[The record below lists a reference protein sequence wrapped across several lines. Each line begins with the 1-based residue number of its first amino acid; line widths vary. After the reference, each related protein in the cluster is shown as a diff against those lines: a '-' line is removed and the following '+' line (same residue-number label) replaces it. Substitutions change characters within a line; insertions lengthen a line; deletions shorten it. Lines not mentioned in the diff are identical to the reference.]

1 MHEVGTPHAIW
12 ALAADG
18 ETVLLRRPGP
28 EDRDRVSAM
37 HRAMSAESLY
47 LRFFGVSESAA
58 RETAER
64 VTTPDR
70 AGCGALIALTPDGDE
85 VVGVVEYNGAD
96 GPGPGSRSGEAEL
109 ALAVADAWHGRGI
122 GTLLIEHVVT
132 MARADGV
139 RTLVAD
145 LLPWNRPM
153 LRVLEDMGMPV
164 RNRLVSGVLSC
175 EIPLDGDIPT
185 IERYLTAV
193 ARREALA
200 DVASLVPLFAPRS
213 VAIAGAGRRA
223 DSVGRALLHNVKTAG
238 YAGSLAVLHP
248 TATQVD
254 GVPAFPTPDLLPEVP
269 DLVVVAVPADRVPDL
284 VEDCG
289 RVGVR
294 AVVVVTS
301 GGTPEQAARVHASI
315 RRHGMRMVGPNCL
328 GIAQTDPATALNAT
342 FGWTV
347 PTRGG
352 AGVAV
357 QSGGV
362 GIALIEQLNRLGIGV
377 STFASLGDKYDV
389 SGNDMLQWWQADPRT
404 TMAILHLESF
414 GNPRKFSRIAR
425 TVGRVKPVLTVD
437 AGRSA
442 AGRRA
447 AGSHTAAAVTP
458 TVARGALFRQA
469 GVTAVQTLGDL
480 VAVAALLHAQPL
492 PDGASV
498 AVIGN
503 AGGAGVLAADAC
515 VDAGLAV
522 PRFGPDLEAD
532 LRALLPAGAACANPV
547 DTTAT
552 VDGETLRRCV
562 DRVLA
567 AGHVDAVVL
576 ALAPTA
582 LGDPLG
588 DLLEGPA
595 VRARPVL
602 VIAPERGAAVE
613 LLPAVGG
620 TVPVYNDAR
629 TAAVAL
635 AHAYERSM
643 WLTRPR
649 GTVPPLPDVDR
660 GAARAL
666 VADHLMREPDG
677 GWLPPRACARLLG
690 AYGIEVSPWRQAFD
704 ADEAVALAREL
715 APLGA
720 DGAVVLKAY
729 GPHIVHKSDVGGVRL
744 RLVGDDAV
752 RAAFTDLADRIGA
765 LMESVVVQPMAASGV
780 ELIAGVTQDEVL
792 GPLVLFGLGGVA
804 TDVLADHG
812 ARLTPLTDLDA
823 HTLLA
828 GSRGAPLLYGH
839 RGAAPVDTAG
849 IENVLH
855 RLSRLADDVPQ
866 LVEADLNPLV
876 ARPDGVTVLDARI
889 RLAPRPGHDPYLRRL
904 R

>member
-1 MHEVGTPHAIW
+1 MTATGTPPEIW

-18 ETVLLRRPGP
+18 ETILLRRPRPDDEGLIL
-28 EDRDRVSAM
+28 AM
-37 HRAMSAESLY
+37 HHGMSAENLH
-47 LRFFGVSESAA
+47 LRFFGISDISV
-58 RETAER
+58 RETAKR
-64 VTTPDR
+64 VGTPDR
-70 AGCGALIALTPDGDE
+70 PGCGALLALTHDE
-85 VVGVVEYNGAD
+85 KTVIGVAEYNAED
-96 GPGPGSRSGEAEL
+96 MPDEAEL
-109 ALAVADAWHGRGI
+109 ALAVADAWHGRGV
-122 GTLLIEHVVT
+122 GTLLIEHLIA
-132 MARADGV
+132 MARADGI
-139 RTLVAD
+139 RTLLAD
-145 LLPWNRPM
+145 TLPWNRPM
-153 LRVLEDMGMPV
+153 LRVIEDMGLPG
-164 RNRLVSGVLSC
+164 RNRLVSGVVNC
-175 EIPLDGDIPT
+175 AIDLDTDDVST
-185 IERYLTAV
+185 ERYLTAMAV
-193 ARREALA
+193 REAHA
-200 DVASLVPLFAPRS
+200 DVAALVPLFTPRS
-213 VAIAGAGRRA
+213 IAVAGAGHRA
-223 DSVGRALLHNVKTAG
+223 DSVGRALLRNLKAAHYT
-238 YAGSLAVLHP
+238 GSVVALHP
-248 TATQVD
+248 TETEVD
-254 GVPAFPTPDLLPEVP
+254 GVPAYATPSLLPVVP
-269 DLVVVAVPADRVPDL
+269 DLVVVAVPASAVPDL
-284 VEDCG
+284 VEECG
-289 RVGVR
+289 RAGVR
-294 AVVVVTS
+294 ALLVVTS
-301 GGTPEQAARVHASI
+301 GLTPEQRLRVRTSC

-342 FGWTV
+342 FGWVV
-347 PTRGG
+347 PAPGS

-362 GIALIEQLNRLGIGV
+362 GIALMEQLNRLGIGV

-389 SGNDMLQWWQADPRT
+389 SGNDMLQWWQADART

-425 TVGRVKPVLTVD
+425 TVGRTKPVLTVD

-469 GVTAVQTLGDL
+469 GVTATHTLGDL

-492 PDGASV
+492 PDGAAV

-515 VDAGLAV
+515 VDAGLVV
-522 PRFGPDLEAD
+522 PRFGADLEGE

-588 DLLEGPA
+588 DLLTGPA
-595 VRARPVL
+595 VRERPV
-602 VIAPERGAAVE
+602 VVVAPERAAAVE

-620 TVPVYNDAR
+620 AVPVYCDAR

-635 AHAYERSM
+635 AHAHERAM

-649 GTVPPLPDVDR
+649 GTVPPLVDVDR
-660 GAARAL
+660 AGVRSL
-666 VADHLMREPDG
+666 VAEFLARESEG
-677 GWLPPRACARLLG
+677 GWLPPKACARILA
-690 AYGIEVSPWRQAFD
+690 AYGITVTPWRQAFD
-704 ADEAVALAREL
+704 AEEAVAMGREL

-720 DGAVVLKAY
+720 ERAVVLKAC
-729 GPHIVHKSDVGGVRL
+729 GPEIVHKSDVGGVRL

-752 RAAFTDLADRIGA
+752 RAAFADLAHRIGA
-765 LMESVVVQPMAASGV
+765 LMESVVVQPMAHSGV

-792 GPLVLFGLGGVA
+792 GPLVVFGLGGVA
-804 TDVLADHG
+804 TDVLGDHG

-823 HTLLA
+823 HALLA

-839 RGAAPVDTAG
+839 RGARPTDTAG
-849 IENVLH
+849 IENILH

-866 LVEADLNPLV
+866 LVEADLNPLI
-876 ARPDGVTVLDARI
+876 ARPDGVTVVDARI
-889 RLAPRPGHDPYLRRL
+889 RLAPRTGHDPYLRRL